1 MTQRFSFY
9 TRTKSGNIN
18 DNTNENDLLIIQVIC
33 IAQIL
38 IIKNYSTL
46 LLESL
51 SQYNY
56 HTVIKY
62 CMIRDNVKTFI
73 RMERHK

>member
-1 MTQRFSFY
+1 MNT
-9 TRTKSGNIN
+9 N
-18 DNTNENDLLIIQVIC
+18 DNDLLVTNENDLLIIQVIC
-33 IAQIL
+33 ISQIL

-62 CMIRDNVKTFI
+62 CMIRDNVKTF
-73 RMERHK
+73 ERRSINRQK

>member
-18 DNTNENDLLIIQVIC
+18 DNANENDLLIIQVIC

-51 SQYNY
+51 SRYNY
-56 HTVIKY
+56 HTVIKC

-73 RMERHK
+73 SNGEA